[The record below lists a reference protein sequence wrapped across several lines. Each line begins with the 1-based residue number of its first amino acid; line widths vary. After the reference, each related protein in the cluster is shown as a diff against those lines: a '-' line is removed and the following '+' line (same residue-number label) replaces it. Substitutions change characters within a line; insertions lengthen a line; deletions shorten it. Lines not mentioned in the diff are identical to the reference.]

1 MEVSVAMCTYNGE
14 KYIREQLESIIH
26 QTRKVNEIII
36 SDDGSKDRTLEIC
49 EEILSKYEIPYQI
62 IKNDKSLKVM
72 KNFQQAFSLCSK
84 EIIFSCDQDDVWE
97 KNKVEVIMNIF
108 ENNLEIDMVASD
120 ASLIDGKNNILNMS
134 LRESLDFS
142 MDYQSEILP
151 SLLRTFCITGATMA
165 FRKTFEET
173 YFYVSQYWLH
183 DGWLALQAAM
193 NNSFYYCNERLTKYR
208 LHGNNACGIS
218 NIKEIMKGNIT
229 ELKKTRI
236 KELRKKAL
244 RLPFYFEDY
253 TYERKVM
260 YQEVRNQI
268 LVNQWLINKN
278 NFNLLEECISFWE
291 IRSQIRNCSLKEI
304 RNITKRFKNENK
316 YCKYCESSDF
326 YFFDIYFWIVY
337 KLFSRKRRTVENG
350 ES

>member
-49 EEILSKYEIPYQI
+49 EEILSKHEVPYQI
-62 IKNDKSLKVM
+62 IKNKKSLKVM

-84 EIIFSCDQDDVWE
+84 EIIFSCDQDDIWE
-97 KNKVEVIMNIF
+97 NNKVEVITKIF

-120 ASLIDGKNNILNMS
+120 ATLIDGDNNVMKMS
-134 LRESLDFS
+134 LREGLDFS
-142 MDYQSEILP
+142 MDHQSEILP

-193 NNSFYYCNERLTKYR
+193 NNSFYYCNERLTRYR
-208 LHGNNACGIS
+208 LHGNNACGVGDVDI
-218 NIKEIMKGNIT
+218 
-229 ELKKTRI
+229 LKDKDI
-236 KELRKKAL
+236 HVLRKVREKKA
-244 RLPFYFEDY
+244 RKMAYRYPFYFEDLAKEKHSMY
-253 TYERKVM
+253 LEILEYRKNMNVN
-260 YQEVRNQI
+260 EVD
-268 LVNQWLINKN
+268 KN
-278 NFNLLEECISFWE
+278 IELLKECIFFWNE
-291 IRSQIRNCSLKEI
+291 RSNIRNKTYRQVNSMIHEFVK
-304 RNITKRFKNENK
+304 KDSYSRF
-316 YCKYCESSDF
+316 CESKSFKHYDLYF
-326 YFFDIYFWIVY
+326 YYFY
-337 KLFSRKRRTVENG
+337 KLIPRRKKA
-350 ES
+350 